1 MDRRLTSGAL
11 PAWYTHT
18 HTHTISSRH
27 VGLTCRW
34 SVLLMCRLLFQA
46 FELATGDYLFEPHSG
61 EDYTRD
67 EGWLHRTAVSH
78 YHSVTWKPSSDVCVC
93 VSDHIAHI
101 IELLGPIPLPF
112 ALSGRYSREYF
123 NRRGETGW
131 HVKLCLNRCR

>member
-11 PAWYTHT
+11 PAWY
-18 HTHTISSRH
+18 THTISSRH

-93 VSDHIAHI
+93 MCVFQITSLTSSSCSARS
-101 IELLGPIPLPF
+101 LCP
-112 ALSGRYSREYF
+112 S
-123 NRRGETGW
+123 
-131 HVKLCLNRCR
+131 LCLADTPESTSTGEVRQDGM